1 MLSTCWFHTGDAALK
16 VLQVKAQELLD
27 ESAKGPS
34 EARAAEMAL
43 EYQIVGVVNETYGPT
58 YPWSLTDHNAE
69 SLKKSRL
76 VPNPVCR
83 LTYLPAHEVTRENL
97 DALSVLPCEQAGLPE
112 RSVGRVLAA

>member
-1 MLSTCWFHTGDAALK
+1 M
-16 VLQVKAQELLD
+16 LQVKAQELLD

-58 YPWSLTDHNAE
+58 YPWSCRP
-69 SLKKSRL
+69 SGLKKSTL
-76 VPNPVCR
+76 FPAPSCR

-97 DALSVLPCEQAGLPE
+97 DALIAWCHANKQVCQSGQFDVY
-112 RSVGRVLAA
+112 

>member
-1 MLSTCWFHTGDAALK
+1 MLSTCWFHTGDAAFK

-58 YPWSLTDHNAE
+58 PWSCTGD
-69 SLKKSRL
+69 
-76 VPNPVCR
+76 VVF
-83 LTYLPAHEVTRENL
+83 TV
-97 DALSVLPCEQAGLPE
+97 V
-112 RSVGRVLAA
+112 

>member
-1 MLSTCWFHTGDAALK
+1 M
-16 VLQVKAQELLD
+16 LQVKAQELLD

-58 YPWSLTDHNAE
+58 YPWSCTGHNRAMK
-69 SLKKSRL
+69 KKSPL
-76 VPNPVCR
+76 VPNPSCR

-97 DALSVLPCEQAGLPE
+97 DALIAWCHANKQA
-112 RSVGRVLAA
+112 